1 MFNMFKKKS
10 MTEKAIDSVL
20 GGLATV
26 GDIVIG
32 TAEIIGDAG
41 SALAES
47 CKSDHNKVVE
57 RTTTI
62 HHYHRPV
69 VVERETPVV
78 ITRVVAVSPEEPE
91 YKYTNLFLSKNHIW
105 YYIGVYENKYGE
117 YIIDVRRNSL
127 KGRVVESYTAYTFSI
142 YLKMERE
149 LGEKIRRGYFD

>member
-1 MFNMFKKKS
+1 MFNMFRKKS

-20 GGLATV
+20 GGLAAV
-26 GDIVIG
+26 GDVVIG
-32 TAEIIGDAG
+32 TAEVISDAG

-47 CKSDHNKVVE
+47 CKSDKVVE

-69 VVERETPVV
+69 VIERKQPEVV
-78 ITRVVAVSPEEPE
+78 VTHVVVSPVEEPE
-91 YKYTNLFLSKNHIW
+91 YRYTNLFLSKNHIW

-127 KGRVVESYTAYTFSI
+127 KGRVVESYTAYTFSL

-149 LGEKIRRGYFD
+149 IGEKIRRGYFD